1 MWCKAVVQAF
11 SVEQHFYRI
20 EADAATV
27 SMLRRAARRA
37 IKRIKDVLELL
48 FGERFAGV
56 FDSQLIL
63 VASNFYHAPG
73 IAVAH
78 CI

>member
-20 EADAATV
+20 EADAAAV

-37 IKRIKDVLELL
+37 IKRIENVLELL
-48 FGERFAGV
+48 LSERRAGV
-56 FDSQLIL
+56 FD
-63 VASNFYHAPG
+63 G
-73 IAVAH
+73 
-78 CI
+78 